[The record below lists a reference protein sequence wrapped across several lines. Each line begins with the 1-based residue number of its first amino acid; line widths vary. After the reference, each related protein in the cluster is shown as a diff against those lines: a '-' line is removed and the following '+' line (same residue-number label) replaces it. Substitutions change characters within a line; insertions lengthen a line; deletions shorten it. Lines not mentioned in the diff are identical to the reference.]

1 MAFCACACYPLTDTD
16 CTEASDPNEDA
27 NHGTTPG
34 NRVPNHGPGRD
45 RHPEAWAPEACNA
58 REVIMAFEIG
68 QRVGDY
74 EILELLGQGGMGHV
88 YRARNIISDRVE
100 AMKVLLPD
108 LSAERDLAVRFIS
121 EIRTLAAFD
130 HPNIAL
136 LHTAFQADNQLIM
149 VMEYVEGYTLEQRA
163 KQGAMSVAD
172 VTGYVSQALSALSYA
187 HARGVIHRDIKPAN
201 LMLTPHG
208 VVKLMDFGIAKS
220 NVDINLTRPGT
231 TVGSFY
237 YMSPEQV
244 RGSNVDARSDL
255 YSIGIVLYELLAGRR
270 PFEGDSTY
278 GVLNQQLNDAPR
290 PPIEINPALPPQ
302 LNAIILTAL
311 AKDPADRF
319 QNADAFRNALKA
331 FRTESPVEANAAA
344 AVVSAAAPAAAEP
357 AFQSV
362 ATPQRPVSGAA
373 PQPMPKPVRSNK
385 PLWIATGA
393 IAAVIA
399 IVAVAIAVPRMMKTH
414 AASAEHAANTTQP
427 ASPPVPAADQ
437 SSATQPASSATDTS
451 TTPTPAAASSAA
463 TSPAPAS
470 TPASTPT
477 PAPQRATPSLP
488 VAQATHTPSASRA
501 MRQTSHRAVVTTQSA
516 PATSAPQNE
525 AATQAAQA
533 VAQQPA
539 GPSQAELDQL
549 QERMTRLSARASA
562 VDESLNQIRG
572 QQAAQGLG
580 LRNDMAT
587 ADSMMRSYLR
597 AANRD
602 LQASRVESAASNMN
616 KAEAQLDTLEKFLG
630 K

>member
-1 MAFCACACYPLTDTD
+1 
-16 CTEASDPNEDA
+16 
-27 NHGTTPG
+27 
-34 NRVPNHGPGRD
+34 
-45 RHPEAWAPEACNA
+45 
-58 REVIMAFEIG
+58 MAFETG

-74 EILELLGQGGMGHV
+74 EILELLGRGGMGHV
-88 YRARNIISDRVE
+88 YRARNIISDRIE

-136 LHTAFQADNQLIM
+136 LHTAFQSDNQLIM

-163 KQGAMSVAD
+163 KQGPMSVAD
-172 VTGYVSQALSALSYA
+172 VAGYVSQALSALSYA

-290 PPIEINPALPPQ
+290 PPIEINPSLPPQ

-311 AKDPADRF
+311 AKDPAARF

-331 FRTESPVEANAAA
+331 FRTESPVEANAAEA
-344 AVVSAAAPAAAEP
+344 IAAAPVASTAEP
-357 AFQSV
+357 AFQSI
-362 ATPQRPVSGAA
+362 SA
-373 PQPMPKPVRSNK
+373 PQQPFANSAPQQPLPKSSRSNK

-393 IAAVIA
+393 LAAVIA
-399 IVAVAIAVPRMMKTH
+399 IVAVAIAVPRMLKTH
-414 AASAEHAANTTQP
+414 ASEAANSAASASQP
-427 ASPPVPAADQ
+427 AASSNPSAAPDQ
-437 SSATQPASSATDTS
+437 NAATQPAASPTDSGTQANQPSTS
-451 TTPTPAAASSAA
+451 PAATPQPTSSTA
-463 TSPAPAS
+463 TNSPSTDAPAPAS
-470 TPASTPT
+470 SSTATTGASRVQLTSHTIHKTVVAVKPALTPA
-477 PAPQRATPSLP
+477 
-488 VAQATHTPSASRA
+488 
-501 MRQTSHRAVVTTQSA
+501 
-516 PATSAPQNE
+516 APQNE
-525 AATQAAQA
+525 AATQAA
-533 VAQQPA
+533 AQPPA

-549 QERMTRLSARASA
+549 QERMTRLSARASS
-562 VDESLNQIRG
+562 VDESLSQIRS

-580 LRNDMAT
+580 LRNDMAA
-587 ADSMMRSYLR
+587 ADSLMRSYLR

-602 LQASRVESAASNMN
+602 MQSSRVASAGSNMD
-616 KAEAQLDTLEKFLG
+616 KAEAQLEVLEKFLG